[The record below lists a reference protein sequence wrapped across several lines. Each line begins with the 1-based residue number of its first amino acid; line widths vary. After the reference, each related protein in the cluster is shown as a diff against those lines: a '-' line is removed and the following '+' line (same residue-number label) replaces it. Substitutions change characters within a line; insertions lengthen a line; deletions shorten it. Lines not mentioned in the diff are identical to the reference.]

1 MEKVKET
8 TNKQII
14 ELRIIFDDYQILLE
28 EKKIIGN
35 SHQSK
40 TERNMLY

>member
-14 ELRIIFDDYQILLE
+14 KLRIIFDDYQILSE

-40 TERNMLY
+40 MERNILY